1 MRDPYAGYIRQ
12 VGRELEL
19 PRRRKRTL
27 LAGLRLELEE
37 RFLQD
42 AGPEEILAQVG
53 SPAET
58 ARFLMES
65 VQPKERGR
73 HRVRKRWWTRCAV
86 AALAVLLAVAI
97 GMVFWMDAHQIVRV
111 KTTITEDPVP
121 IDYSNDLSGFD
132 YSNNASGN

>member
-19 PRRRKRTL
+19 PRRRKRAL

-37 RFLQD
+37 RFVQE
-42 AGPEEILAQVG
+42 AGPEEILALVG
-53 SPAET
+53 PPAET

-65 VQPKERGR
+65 VQPEERGR

-86 AALAVLLAVAI
+86 AALAVLLAAAI
-97 GMVFWMDAHQIVRV
+97 GMVFWMDAHQVARAEI
-111 KTTITEDPVP
+111 TIIASDPVP
-121 IDYSNDLSGFD
+121 LD
-132 YSNNASGN
+132 